1 MADDKINLP
10 SSGGGLV
17 RYFEDYKSKIVIR
30 PEIIVAI
37 IILIVIIEVLLYKGI
52 MGVKQEEIDASE
64 VIIKTKDKTI
74 TIKNPQVSKVNMMGQ
89 ESFQIS
95 GEIEESTISEED
107 IKTVAEQSNV
117 SLKEAKEALE
127 KTNGDLAE
135 AILILKE

>member
-1 MADDKINLP
+1 MIPKINP
-10 SSGGGLV
+10 
-17 RYFEDYKSKIVIR
+17 RQMEKMMR
-30 PEIIVAI
+30 Q
-37 IILIVIIEVLLYKGI
+37 

-64 VIIKTKDKTI
+64 VIIKAKDKTI
-74 TIKNPQVSKVNMMGQ
+74 IIKNPQVSKVNMMGQ
-89 ESFQIS
+89 ESFQIT

-117 SLKEAKEALE
+117 SLKEAENALK

>member
-1 MADDKINLP
+1 MIPKINP
-10 SSGGGLV
+10 
-17 RYFEDYKSKIVIR
+17 RQMEKMMR
-30 PEIIVAI
+30 Q
-37 IILIVIIEVLLYKGI
+37 

-64 VIIKTKDKTI
+64 VIIKTKNKTI
-74 TIKNPQVSKVNMMGQ
+74 IIKNPQVSKVNMMGQ

-117 SLKEAKEALE
+117 SLKEAENALK

>member
-1 MADDKINLP
+1 MIPKINP
-10 SSGGGLV
+10 
-17 RYFEDYKSKIVIR
+17 RQMEKMMR
-30 PEIIVAI
+30 Q
-37 IILIVIIEVLLYKGI
+37 

>member
-1 MADDKINLP
+1 MIPKINP
-10 SSGGGLV
+10 
-17 RYFEDYKSKIVIR
+17 RQMEKMMR
-30 PEIIVAI
+30 Q
-37 IILIVIIEVLLYKGI
+37 

-64 VIIKTKDKTI
+64 VIIKTKNKTI
-74 TIKNPQVSKVNMMGQ
+74 IIKNPQVSKVNMMGQ

-117 SLKEAKEALE
+117 SLKEAEDALK